1 MQNTDALRGGI
12 FKVAGRMITSSIING
27 CSSFPCLA
35 PPVYIYLL
43 TGSVDEAVEVATPE
57 DIADI
62 EVRSILAEVGIQ

>member
-27 CSSFPCLA
+27 CSSLPCLA